1 MPKYNSFKDYLN
13 GIADY
18 VGLEYGDIEK
28 SQPLSDDEKY
38 VIRQM
43 CMAHYENNDSIA
55 NVANLVMNYL
65 RTSRKWTEELN
76 GQDY

>member
-1 MPKYNSFKDYLN
+1 MLKYNSFKDYLN

-18 VGLEYGDIEK
+18 IGLEYGHIED

-55 NVANLVMNYL
+55 NVANLIMNYL
-65 RTSRKWTEELN
+65 RTSRKWMEELN
-76 GQDY
+76 G